1 MFFVAERVE
10 GISGFCFVIF
20 ITLALGELAFAGLF
34 LSTLTVV
41 LDIVTKFIESDI
53 PFSGKAFKMVVDDG
67 FNHSVQDTSD
77 RLSLVIFRIGLDF
90 FPQISDEKLETYLG
104 IYQNILAEL
113 KSRAEDD
120 GDDMAITLFTVK
132 DTVSAT
138 KGLNQILWTHGLTVD
153 EESR

>member
-1 MFFVAERVE
+1 MFLKFERLPPHSQWFNNLFNEFGVGFFDVFFVAERVE

-90 FPQISDEKLETYLG
+90 FPQISDDFG
-104 IYQNILAEL
+104 
-113 KSRAEDD
+113 
-120 GDDMAITLFTVK
+120 
-132 DTVSAT
+132 
-138 KGLNQILWTHGLTVD
+138 
-153 EESR
+153 